1 MITGVMSGGRS
12 NDYPIVVELYA
23 ISDVA
28 NLNIYNVGIDY
39 NQNANQTYHRYPHYT
54 LPNVALPK
62 GSYFYVYY
70 NSSHFNNY
78 FSNFLNT
85 SDKIAGTNTN
95 ASRNQ
100 GHFSYYSCW

>member
-1 MITGVMSGGRS
+1 MRNLDDPLMITGVMSGGRS

-39 NQNANQTYHRYPHYT
+39 NQNANQTYHRHPHFP
-54 LPNVALPK
+54 LPSVALPK

-70 NSSHFNNY
+70 NSSRFDTY
-78 FSNFLNT
+78 FLIF
-85 SDKIAGTNTN
+85 
-95 ASRNQ
+95 
-100 GHFSYYSCW
+100 